1 MMSTSESNFP
11 LRDELFALTD
21 RYTYE
26 VVLNEQCSRRY
37 LLIVVHRWLNEPWNE
52 VKTIPAAAIEAH
64 GLVIPI
70 ARRMLEGH
78 ALYRI
83 ELMPEFFRAAE
94 HRKIIDTAILLHG
107 EAMLHE
113 NILRENLTVIT
124 NYLNS
129 TEEEKKRFEHA
140 EDIEFIVKY
149 NRKRLEQEYTPSADG
164 GEVCYGMDGSA
175 PAGSWKSKSCGKQ
188 DHDCW
193 ASRVKAK
200 IISFFISTK
209 SGSVAVGSRKITR
222 CDGKD
227 EL

>member
-37 LLIVVHRWLNEPWNE
+37 LLIVREIYTSDNDELRITAENLNERERAVVHRWLNEPWNE

-94 HRKIIDTAILLHG
+94 HRKIAECGWRRSMLWNGRQRSCRIMEIEELWKTRSRLLG
-107 EAMLHE
+107 QP
-113 NILRENLTVIT
+113 
-124 NYLNS
+124 S
-129 TEEEKKRFEHA
+129 QSEK
-140 EDIEFIVKY
+140 
-149 NRKRLEQEYTPSADG
+149 
-164 GEVCYGMDGSA
+164 
-175 PAGSWKSKSCGKQ
+175 
-188 DHDCW
+188 
-193 ASRVKAK
+193 
-200 IISFFISTK
+200 
-209 SGSVAVGSRKITR
+209 
-222 CDGKD
+222 
-227 EL
+227 